1 MIETSKKI
9 LLLVGLFKSSES
21 FPDLEVLDAIAP
33 EEKCILQNTW
43 TEWVEQ
49 GTCGEVTRTRSYK
62 YYMCEYEI
70 S

>member
-9 LLLVGLFKSSES
+9 ILF
-21 FPDLEVLDAIAP
+21 VAIIDVVAQN
-33 EEKCILQNTW
+33 KCILENSW

-62 YYMCEYEI
+62 YYMCEYEN

>member
-1 MIETSKKI
+1 MIETSKQI
-9 LLLVGLFKSSES
+9 ILLVGLFKSSKAIAAN
-21 FPDLEVLDAIAP
+21 LDAILP
-33 EEKCILQNTW
+33 LKKCLLPNTW

>member
-9 LLLVGLFKSSES
+9 ILLVGLFKTSES
-21 FPDLEVLDAIAP
+21 FDLLDAELP
-33 EEKCILQNTW
+33 EHKCILPNTW